1 MSLSRSHIENDD
13 ERQEPTFL
21 TKLQEIMTILEKE
34 VLPKVEDNTHLKL
47 VNGLQILYNLHTG
60 SNSDYVTRNLTE
72 TPIIIIANTPSTPST
87 PSTSPTPL
95 RLLRRLFLALLV
107 ILLHLL
113 LIVLLLIL
121 IKCCL
126 L

>member
-1 MSLSRSHIENDD
+1 MSRSRAHGENED

-21 TKLQEIMTILEKE
+21 TTLQEIMTILEEE
-34 VLPKVEDNTHLKL
+34 VLPNIEENTHLKL
-47 VNGLQILYNLHTG
+47 VNRLQILYNLHTG
-60 SNSDYVTRNLTE
+60 SNTGYVTRNLTE
-72 TPIIIIANTPSTPST
+72 TPPIIIIANTPSTPST
-87 PSTSPTPL
+87 PPTPL
-95 RLLRRLFLALLV
+95 LLLRRLFLALLV

-113 LIVLLLIL
+113 LILLLLIL